1 MLNTLWPILL
11 GISVLFGAVNG
22 RITEVGDAIWQ
33 SGKEAFSLAVTL
45 GGAMCLWN
53 GLTAIADAAGVTRT
67 VSRLLRPLLR
77 RLFPRLDPD
86 GEALQAIALNV
97 TANLLGLGN
106 AATPLGLR
114 AMDALRGTM
123 PAPHTASDEMVTF
136 VVMNTASVQLFPAT
150 VIALRQAAGS
160 AAPAAVLPAALA
172 ASFAVFA
179 LTLLASRLF
188 CRKVQVPS

>member
-11 GISVLFGAVNG
+11 GISVLFGIVSGRGAAVSN
-22 RITEVGDAIWQ
+22 AIWE
-33 SGKEAFSLAVTL
+33 SAKEAFSLAVTL

-53 GLTAIADAAGVTRT
+53 GLTAVADAAGITRA
-67 VSRLLRPLLR
+67 VSRLLRPFLR
-77 RLFPRLDPD
+77 RLFPRLEPD
-86 GEALQAIALNV
+86 GEAMQAISLNV

-123 PAPHTASDEMVTF
+123 PAPHTASNEMVTF

-150 VIALRQAAGS
+150 VVALRQAAGS
-160 AAPAAVLPAALA
+160 ATPTAILPASLA
-172 ASFAVFA
+172 ASLAVFA
-179 LTLLASRLF
+179 LTLLAERLF
-188 CRKVQVPS
+188 RRKERKPT

>member
-1 MLNTLWPILL
+1 MLNTLWPVLL
-11 GISVLFGAVNG
+11 LVSVLFGIINGRMPAVNA
-22 RITEVGDAIWQ
+22 AIWE

-53 GLTAIADAAGVTRT
+53 GLTAVAESAGLTRAAA
-67 VSRLLRPLLR
+67 RLLRPVLR

-86 GEALQAIALNV
+86 GEAIAAISLNV

-114 AMDALRGTM
+114 AMEALRKTM
-123 PAPHTASDEMVTF
+123 PAPGVASDEMVTF
-136 VVMNTASVQLFPAT
+136 VVMNTASLQLFPTT
-150 VIALRQAAGS
+150 VIALRLSAGS
-160 AAPAAVLPAALA
+160 AAPAGILPAVWA
-172 ASFAVFA
+172 ASLAVFA

-188 CRKVQVPS
+188 RRKGRTAL